1 MKLQRKHWIIQSFE
15 EKLGEF
21 HKYLRFKT
29 KNNAKHFIGDDGG
42 IVKYLL
48 LIDLL
53 LSAKQTSPTAC

>member
-1 MKLQRKHWIIQSFE
+1 MTLHHQHGIIQSFE
-15 EKLGEF
+15 EKPGEF

-53 LSAKQTSPTAC
+53 LSAK

>member
-1 MKLQRKHWIIQSFE
+1 MKLHHQHGIIQSFE
-15 EKLGEF
+15 EKPGEF

-53 LSAKQTSPTAC
+53 LSAK

>member
-15 EKLGEF
+15 KKPGEF
-21 HKYLRFKT
+21 PKYLRF
-29 KNNAKHFIGDDGG
+29 NAKHLIGDDGR

-53 LSAKQTSPTAC
+53 LSAK